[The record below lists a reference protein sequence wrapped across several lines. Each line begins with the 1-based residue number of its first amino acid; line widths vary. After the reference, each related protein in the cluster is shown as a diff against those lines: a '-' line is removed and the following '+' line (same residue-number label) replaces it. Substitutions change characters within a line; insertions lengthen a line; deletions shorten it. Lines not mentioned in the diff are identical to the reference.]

1 MLGVPLWV
9 PAPEIEPASLQM
21 AVDAP
26 GAMPLSS
33 TAQRAQAKCAAGF

>member
-1 MLGVPLWV
+1 MLRVPLWV
-9 PAPEIEPASLQM
+9 PAPEIDAARLQM
-21 AVDAP
+21 AVDAL